1 MIKKTF
7 FLLSLI
13 VLMVACSPSTQ
24 ITKSWTDPSWKS
36 GSAIPFKKVLVVAP
50 FKDESSRR
58 IAEDKIVASIKKV
71 TAVQSYNYIQP
82 ADTAPGKLDIKLKK
96 DGFDG
101 IILMRLTNVNKSV
114 SYNQGTSYGGWYG
127 YRYSTPGYYSED
139 KTFYVETNFYS
150 LDEKKLLWSGTTSSL
165 NPTQFDQTL
174 DEIIKAIHSD
184 LVQKGLIKE

>member
-1 MIKKTF
+1 MKTKTF
-7 FLLSLI
+7 ISVCI
-13 VLMVACSPSTQ
+13 IGLMIACSPATQ

-36 GSAIPFKKVLVVAP
+36 GSTMPFKKVLVVAP
-50 FKDESSRR
+50 FKDASSRR
-58 IAEDKIVASIKKV
+58 IAEDKIVASITKV
-71 TAVQSYNYIQP
+71 EAVPSYNYIQP
-82 ADTAPGKLDIKLKK
+82 ADTVQGKLDQKMKK

-101 IILMRLTNVNKSV
+101 IILMRLTDVNKSV

-150 LDEKKLLWSGTTSSL
+150 LDQKKLLWSGTTSTL

-174 DEIIKAIHSD
+174 DEIITAIRTE
-184 LVQKGLIKE
+184 LLTKGLIKQ